1 MGAEGPVRRS
11 KGEFRQKVRGP
22 KLRERQGDGNR
33 SQIPETCH
41 TRHYARW
48 GLHQI
53 LVNTRTALLDM
64 LIRVK
69 NNREDKEAYSKGQ
82 AMQVKV
88 TVENSN
94 TYNSV

>member
-1 MGAEGPVRRS
+1 M
-11 KGEFRQKVRGP
+11 RGP

-53 LVNTRTALLDM
+53 LVNTALLDM

-88 TVENSN
+88 AVENSN